1 MIAVPILTA
10 LPVTLALHTKQ
21 SIDGTIWWRTQGAA
35 VIEPPSR
42 RECMLYVYNARIAI
56 VFNFDKNS
64 LTSVLVSDSTWSH
77 LKEGAAVISLGTQT
91 YTAHSAIFAHDS
103 NGITLVNFT
112 LQSVPP
118 SKTQLIDA
126 QHIQIASIDPSLPT
140 FEFTL
145 PQAKMPALLTAVTEC
160 QQLVPSS
167 PGH

>member
-1 MIAVPILTA
+1 LLLPILTA
-10 LPVTLALHTKQ
+10 LPVTLALDAKQ
-21 SIDGTIWWRTQGAA
+21 SIEGTIWWRTQGAA

-42 RECMLYVYNARIAI
+42 GECMLYVYNARIAM
-56 VFNFDKNS
+56 VFNFDKDN

-91 YTAHSAIFAHDS
+91 YTANSAIIAHDS
-103 NGITLVNFT
+103 NGIPLVNFT

-126 QHIQIASIDPSLPT
+126 QRIRIVYVDPSLPT
-140 FEFTL
+140 FDFTL

-160 QQLVPSS
+160 QQLVQSS
-167 PGH
+167 PPQ